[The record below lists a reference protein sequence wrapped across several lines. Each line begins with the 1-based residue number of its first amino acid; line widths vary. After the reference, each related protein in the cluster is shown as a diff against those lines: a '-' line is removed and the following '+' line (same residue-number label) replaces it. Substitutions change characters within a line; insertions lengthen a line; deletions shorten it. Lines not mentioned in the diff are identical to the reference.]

1 LVVGL
6 ALNFVIR
13 KGEGHQARW
22 VGAGSGGISAIIRAG
37 KKTYATITDVDK
49 RKRRRSIAAE
59 PISLTT
65 QLG

>member
-1 LVVGL
+1 MVGL

-37 KKTYATITDVDK
+37 KKPMP
-49 RKRRRSIAAE
+49 RSRMSIKE
-59 PISLTT
+59 NVVGLSPPNRYR
-65 QLG
+65 